1 MPEVPAIPALSVSDD
16 FGSFDTGSHPP
27 NMFWFIG
34 GTDPDAYAKAKQAGW
49 LSELPTNY
57 NPRFA
62 PVVHQTVKTGG
73 AALVV
78 AAPLAVTLRWERV
91 SISDGELRYP

>member
-1 MPEVPAIPALSVSDD
+1 MPAIPAPSASDD

-27 NMFWFIG
+27 NTFWFID
-34 GTDPDAYAKAKQAGW
+34 GTDLDAYAKAKQAGW
-49 LSELPTNY
+49 LSELPINY

-62 PVVHQTVKTGG
+62 LVVHQTVKTGG

-78 AAPLAVTLRWERV
+78 AARV
-91 SISDGELRYP
+91 WLSP